1 MTRFRGLLS
10 DYSSGDYF
18 CELLGAPVKDG
29 AARDGAAE
37 QCRAE
42 VVVKWLERTSLAQ
55 LQKRAKQS
63 ERELYNLGITF
74 TVYSQAEVID
84 RILPF
89 DMIPHILTA
98 QDWRQIE
105 TGVSQRI
112 VAINHFLQ
120 DIYGKGLILRDGIV
134 PKDLV
139 LGNANYRL
147 EMRDVKVRHGT
158 YMHIGGI
165 DIVRDQA
172 GDFCV
177 LEDNRRTPSGVSYVI
192 ENRHLMQRTFPDL
205 LDGVGVRGV
214 HASRRPYGRIRRAGG
229 L

>member
-1 MTRFRGLLS
+1 M
-10 DYSSGDYF
+10 
-18 CELLGAPVKDG
+18 
-29 AARDGAAE
+29 
-37 QCRAE
+37 
-42 VVVKWLERTSLAQ
+42 
-55 LQKRAKQS
+55 
-63 ERELYNLGITF
+63 
-74 TVYSQAEVID
+74 
-84 RILPF
+84 
-89 DMIPHILTA
+89 
-98 QDWRQIE
+98 
-105 TGVSQRI
+105 
-112 VAINHFLQ
+112 AINHFLQ

-158 YMHIGGI
+158 YVHIGGI

>member
-1 MTRFRGLLS
+1 M
-10 DYSSGDYF
+10 
-18 CELLGAPVKDG
+18 
-29 AARDGAAE
+29 
-37 QCRAE
+37 
-42 VVVKWLERTSLAQ
+42 
-55 LQKRAKQS
+55 
-63 ERELYNLGITF
+63 YNLGITF

-84 RILPF
+84 RTLPF
-89 DMIPHILTA
+89 DMIPRILTA

-158 YMHIGGI
+158 YVHIGGI

-177 LEDNRRTPSGVSYVI
+177 LEDNCRTPAGVSYVI
-192 ENRHLMQRTFPDL
+192 ENRHLM
-205 LDGVGVRGV
+205 
-214 HASRRPYGRIRRAGG
+214 
-229 L
+229 